1 MRLINPRLRRRL
13 WVPALAAAVLLVGCG
28 GSETEPVQ
36 SAAAPVAESSSS
48 SGSAATTTASPTAEQ
63 SVQGLRVAKRSGAWS
78 DATVWDGVVPVSG
91 SRVTIPAGID
101 VTLDAGNVK
110 LASLTIGGRLVA
122 ADADLTLSAHSI
134 RVDGRLQIGSPQ
146 QPYAKRATITLTGSP
161 NEVHP
166 QCGAKFLCAGPTG
179 QIELHGVAANK
190 VSWSQLSRSAQPGE
204 TTIDL
209 KEPVDWVSGDRLVI
223 APSGFDAFEAEAVTI
238 TSVSGNRVSF
248 SPALRYRHHGRV
260 EPVAGRSIDMRAEVG
275 LLTRNIVVEGD
286 EPSQHG
292 DADYPIGFG
301 GHSIFLA
308 GSTVRISGVEFRRM
322 GQTRGV
328 GRYPV
333 HWHLGITGVDQYIR
347 GSSVH
352 KSFHRGIVTHGIGQ
366 VRVERNVTY
375 DTFSHA
381 YVFSEDGNELGNRFE
396 GNLSV
401 LVRKF
406 KREDFAFP
414 RDDHSQSNQAE
425 VRPAGF
431 WGRSYHNPLL
441 GNHSAGTDDGVGFL
455 FDLVGVDHGTKQ
467 SIGHRADAIEFDR
480 NLAHTNDMSRGKAT
494 NPLYGPLTRGHG
506 LLVSRY
512 GSGSTE
518 VVFKGFSSY
527 KNGNG
532 GIWIED
538 DHHTVD
544 GATIA
549 DSAQGVIVMASQV
562 RNSVMTQ
569 RSDNTI
575 GGVFGPDRGFMRGGG
590 ALPSGIFL
598 HRSTYGTEARVD
610 NVTVENFA
618 DAAVAVHKQARPSE
632 GNRYT
637 RITAINT
644 PRFFW
649 GGSETNPERL
659 KDADGSL
666 TGTGL
671 PMDICRSPLPGGQFV
686 PAYNAYVAPSAR

>member
-1 MRLINPRLRRRL
+1 V
-13 WVPALAAAVLLVGCG
+13 WGGTVPAAGASVL
-28 GSETEPVQ
+28 
-36 SAAAPVAESSSS
+36 
-48 SGSAATTTASPTAEQ
+48 
-63 SVQGLRVAKRSGAWS
+63 
-78 DATVWDGVVPVSG
+78 
-91 SRVTIPAGID
+91 IPAG
-101 VTLDAGNVK
+101 VTVTMNANNVK
-110 LASLTIGGRLVA
+110 LAGLTIAGELVA
-122 ADADLTLSAHSI
+122 ADADFSVSANWVL
-134 RVDGRLQIGSPQ
+134 VDGRLRVGSAER
-146 QPYAKRATITLTGSP
+146 PYTKRASITLTGSATD
-161 NEVHP
+161 VHP
-166 QCGAKFLCAGPTG
+166 RCGAKFLCAGPTG

-190 VSWSQLSRSAQPGE
+190 VSWTQLNKSAEPGE
-204 TTIDL
+204 TSIEL
-209 KEPVDWVSGDRLVI
+209 KEPVDWVSGDQIVI
-223 APSGFDAFEAEAVTI
+223 APSGFDAYEAEPVTVA
-238 TSVSGNRVSF
+238 SVSGNRVTF
-248 SPALRYRHHGRV
+248 SPALKHRHYGRI
-260 EPVAGRSIDMRAEVG
+260 EPVAGRNLDMRAEVG
-275 LLTRNIVVEGD
+275 LLSRNIVVQGD
-286 EPSQHG
+286 EQSQSG
-292 DADYPIGFG
+292 SADYPIGFG

-333 HWHLGITGVDQYIR
+333 HWHLGVEGKDEYIR

-352 KSFHRGIVTHGIGQ
+352 KSFHRGIVTHGISH

-381 YVFSEDGNELGNRFE
+381 YVFSEDGNELSNRFE

-401 LVRKF
+401 LVRKLN
-406 KREDFAFP
+406 REDFAFP
-414 RDDHSQSNQAE
+414 RDDHSQSGQAE

-431 WGRSYHNPLL
+431 WGRNYHNPLL

-455 FDLVGVDHGTKQ
+455 FDLVGVDHRMKQ
-467 SIGHRADAIEFDR
+467 SITRRTDAIEFDR
-480 NLAHTNDMSRGKAT
+480 NLAHTNDMARGKAT

-538 DHHTVD
+538 DYHTVD

-549 DSAQGVIVMASQV
+549 DSAQGVVVMASQI
-562 RNSVMTQ
+562 RNSAMAQ
-569 RSDNTI
+569 RSNNTI
-575 GGVFGPDRGFMRGGG
+575 GGVFGADRGFMRGGG
-590 ALPSGIFL
+590 ALPGGILL
-598 HRSTYGTEARVD
+598 HRSTYGTQARVD
-610 NVTVENFA
+610 NVTVQDFA
-618 DAAVAVHKQARPSE
+618 DAAIVVHKQTRPSE
-632 GNRYT
+632 GNRFT

-644 PRFFW
+644 PRLYW
-649 GGSETNPERL
+649 GGNDKGGSDDVIAEKL

-686 PAYNAYVAPSAR
+686 PAYNAYIAPSAR

>member
-1 MRLINPRLRRRL
+1 M
-13 WVPALAAAVLLVGCG
+13 
-28 GSETEPVQ
+28 
-36 SAAAPVAESSSS
+36 SAAGQRVAEL
-48 SGSAATTTASPTAEQ
+48 SG
-63 SVQGLRVAKRSGAWS
+63 RWS
-78 DATVWDGVVPVSG
+78 DADVWGGVPPARGASVLIPDGVTVS
-91 SRVTIPAGID
+91 
-101 VTLDAGNVK
+101 LDAGDVS
-110 LASLTIGGRLVA
+110 LAGLTIAGSLVA
-122 ADADLTLSAHSI
+122 SDADFTLSADWI
-134 RVDGRLQIGSPQ
+134 LVDGRLQVGTAQ
-146 QPYAKRATITLTGSP
+146 QPYAKRAAITLKGSATDL
-161 NEVHP
+161 HP
-166 QCGAKFLCAGPTG
+166 RCGAKFLCAGPTG
-179 QIELHGVAANK
+179 QIDLHGASANK
-190 VSWSQLSRSAQPGE
+190 VSWSQLGKSAEPGDTSIE
-204 TTIDL
+204 L
-209 KEPVDWVSGDRLVI
+209 KESVDWVSGDQVVI
-223 APSGFDAFEAEAVTI
+223 APSGFDAFEAEPVTV
-238 TSVSGNRVSF
+238 TNVSGSRVSF
-248 SPALRYRHHGRV
+248 SPALKYRHHGRI
-260 EPVAGRSIDMRAEVG
+260 EPVAGRSLDMRAEVG
-275 LLTRNIVVEGD
+275 LLTRNIVVQGD
-286 EPSQHG
+286 EQSQHG

-301 GHSIFLA
+301 GHGIFLA

-322 GQTRGV
+322 GQTRGI

-333 HWHLGITGVDQYIR
+333 HWHLGVEGQDEYIR
-347 GSSVH
+347 RSSVH
-352 KSFHRGIVTHGIGQ
+352 KSFHRGIVTHGISH
-366 VRVERNVTY
+366 VRVESNVTY

-381 YVFSEDGNELGNRFE
+381 YVFSEDGNELSNRFE

-401 LVRKF
+401 LVRKL

-431 WGRSYHNPLL
+431 WGRNYHNPLL

-455 FDLVGVDHGTKQ
+455 FDLVGVDHRMKQ
-467 SIGHRADAIEFDR
+467 SITRRTDAIEFDR

-506 LLVSRY
+506 LLVARY

-538 DHHTVD
+538 DYHTVD

-549 DSAQGVIVMASQV
+549 DSAQGIVVMASQI
-562 RNSVMTQ
+562 RNSVMAQ

-575 GGVFGPDRGFMRGGG
+575 GGVFGIDRGFMRGGG
-590 ALPSGIFL
+590 ALPGGILL

-610 NVTVENFA
+610 NVTVQDFA
-618 DAAVAVHKQARPSE
+618 DAAVVVHKEARPSE

-644 PRFFW
+644 PRLFW
-649 GGSETNPERL
+649 GGGESHPERL

-671 PMDICRSPLPGGQFV
+671 PMDICRSPLPGGEFV